1 MNYPIKIKKAYKLKY
16 SFFLD
21 NSLAFIN
28 SFFKSRKKLI
38 SQINKLLI
46 KKNIINVKLED
57 DFTFLSLHIIYKKI
71 LKKKKEYKNKIIFI
85 KK

>member
-21 NSLAFIN
+21 NSLTFIN
-28 SFFKSRKKLI
+28 SFFRSRKKSI
-38 SQINKLLI
+38 SKINKLLI
-46 KKNIINVKLED
+46 KKNIINIKLED

-71 LKKKKEYKNKIIFI
+71 LKKKKSVSK
-85 KK
+85 